1 MMTQRAGF
9 HLIIAFVTVALT
21 VSAHAQD
28 SSFMAARRSAPPPTS
43 ISTEGI
49 ALNNV
54 TPSYAETTGS
64 GDSQVRM
71 RSQDDLKPGPSASD
85 QPEMA
90 TGLDLKG
97 PPERFFAGE
106 TPE

>member
-1 MMTQRAGF
+1 
-9 HLIIAFVTVALT
+9 VTAALM

-28 SSFMAARRSAPPPTS
+28 SSFMAARRSAPPPAS

-54 TPSYAETTGS
+54 TPSYGVTTGS
-64 GDSQVRM
+64 GGSQSGI
-71 RSQDDLKPGPSASD
+71 RSQDGQKPSPSASD

-90 TGLDLKG
+90 TGLDLRD
-97 PPERFFAGE
+97 PPERFLAGE